1 MAAVVLAC
9 ASAVLFGGMSVAL
22 RLALD
27 RNADSEGGSLITVT
41 TASAICLLLSFVDS
55 GGGSLAPRRLLP
67 FVLLGLLS
75 PGVAQILFTRAV
87 REAGSS
93 RVSVAVG
100 AAPLVSV
107 TIALLFLGEPARAPL
122 LVGALLIVVGGLALI
137 REPRRPDAF
146 RWIGIAIA
154 SLGTVMFS
162 TRDTLVRALAVHTK
176 VNPLPAAAATLLAGL
191 TVALA
196 FLAVTRGRHA
206 LAGLGARSMRGFFV
220 AGTLFGLSY
229 ACLFEAYYRGRV
241 TVVSPLVATES
252 LFGVLFSVLLLRR
265 SELVGRH
272 LILGA
277 ILIVAGGALIGATR

>member
-9 ASAVLFGGMSVAL
+9 FSAVLFGGMSVAL

-27 RNADSEGGSLITVT
+27 RNRDSEGGSLVTVT
-41 TASAICLLLSFVDS
+41 TAAAICLVASLVDRS
-55 GGGSLAPRRLLP
+55 GSYSLRHLAPFL
-67 FVLLGLLS
+67 LLGLLS

-87 REAGSS
+87 REAGAS
-93 RVSVAVG
+93 RVSVSVG

-122 LVGALLIVVGGLALI
+122 LLGAFLVVVGGIALI
-137 REPRRPDAF
+137 REPRRPESF

-154 SLGTVMFS
+154 AAGTVMFS
-162 TRDTLVRALAVHTK
+162 TRDALVRALAIHSK
-176 VNPLPAAAATLLAGL
+176 VAPLPAAAATLLAGL
-191 TVALA
+191 AVALA
-196 FLAVTRGRHA
+196 FLLLTRGRKP
-206 LAGLGARSMRGFFV
+206 LRGFDRGSLAVFAR
-220 AGTLFGLSY
+220 AGVLFGLSY

-272 LILGA
+272 LVLGA
-277 ILIVAGGALIGATR
+277 ALIVAGGALIGATR